1 MESTRECLER
11 LWTVAHRLKSHR
23 LGPAL
28 DSKLVLEAMHAI
40 EAEPSGSPY
49 RDLLEPLHNLEEILV
64 VRDAQTAKL
73 GDASIPAEPLLHVY
87 RLLSSVLGK
96 EPDPSQ
102 KS

>member
-40 EAEPSGSPY
+40 EAEPLDSPY
-49 RDLLEPLHNLEEILV
+49 RDLLQPLHGLDEILV

-73 GDASIPAEPLLHVY
+73 GDALIPAVPLFRVY
-87 RLLSSVLGK
+87 RLLFSVLEK
-96 EPDPSQ
+96 ELDPSE